1 MTTNVSHLPPATI
14 FTAIIALS
22 GYASTESF
30 SSGAQRVS
38 VLELY
43 TSEGGPSCPP
53 PDRWLAKLKA
63 SDALFETV
71 IPVAFHVDYWNY
83 LGRRGFFP
91 PLHRNSPPTKPT
103 EQAGELTVV
112 GHGDSY
118 AVRFESAIVQGLKVN
133 LMYLGTD
140 LSHEIRR
147 GKKPGRQ
154 QPGSQSGAP
163 PSHTGSRRLAEGA
176 NHQVA
181 I

>member
-43 TSEGGPSCPP
+43 PSKGCPGCPP
-53 PDRWLAKLKA
+53 PDRRLSKLKD

-71 IPVAFHVDYWNY
+71 IHVAFRVDYWNY

-91 PLHRNSPPTKPT
+91 HYTEILHPLNPPNR
-103 EQAGELTVV
+103 QASLLLWVRATVM
-112 GHGDSY
+112 
-118 AVRFESAIVQGLKVN
+118 R
-133 LMYLGTD
+133 
-140 LSHEIRR
+140 
-147 GKKPGRQ
+147 
-154 QPGSQSGAP
+154 
-163 PSHTGSRRLAEGA
+163 
-176 NHQVA
+176 
-181 I
+181 